1 MENNKFFMC
10 HFCGEQLIPMRIES
24 NEQGVCVLG
33 YKCGCIHDSR
43 PPGCPEYVVRV
54 SDIKR

>member
-1 MENNKFFMC
+1 MC

-33 YKCGCIHDSR
+33 YKCGCIQDSR
-43 PPGCPEYVVRV
+43 PSGCPEYVVRV